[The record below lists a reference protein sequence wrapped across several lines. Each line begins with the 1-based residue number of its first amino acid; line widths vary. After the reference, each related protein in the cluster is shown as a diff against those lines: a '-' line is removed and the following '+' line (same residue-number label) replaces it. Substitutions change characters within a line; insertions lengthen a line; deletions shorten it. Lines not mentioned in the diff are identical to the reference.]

1 MMGGLEGGGEWY
13 RSEMA
18 IWVGS
23 KRTGFAKGKWE
34 KGVLPQKA
42 T

>member
-13 RSEMA
+13 KSEMA

-23 KRTGFAKGKWE
+23 KRTGFAKS
-34 KGVLPQKA
+34 
-42 T
+42 